1 MCTGIL
7 LTCVVAAVHVG
18 KPVDSNLFLAVFSF
32 EKKECCRFNRQSW
45 KYGSSFISERDYKL
59 RTVVRQTWSFS
70 FHIYKLSVS
79 HYMSLWAVERST
91 SFFPYRSPTLVDR
104 GREWSRSCI
113 ALSSLF
119 LFVHWHHLNNNK
131 CMHVVCLSV
140 CLLGRWITFF
150 LLFIYFLFW
159 PLYLSLSMT
168 LLRLNRLLL
177 THLVATKPTRLAIPT
192 CLSSVSIRHA
202 TEIRSRR
209 PVQSNVNTK
218 SRKNTVNPIAQVKKL
233 GAKAG

>member
-1 MCTGIL
+1 MIWVC
-7 LTCVVAAVHVG
+7 
-18 KPVDSNLFLAVFSF
+18 KP
-32 EKKECCRFNRQSW
+32 
-45 KYGSSFISERDYKL
+45 SSCE
-59 RTVVRQTWSFS
+59 QP
-70 FHIYKLSVS
+70 
-79 HYMSLWAVERST
+79 RST
-91 SFFPYRSPTLVDR
+91 SFFPYQSPTLVDR

-119 LFVHWHHLNNNK
+119 LFVRRHHLNNA
-131 CMHVVCLSV
+131 CMYVV
-140 CLLGRWITFF
+140 CLLGRWITSF

-209 PVQSNVNTK
+209 PVQSNANTK
-218 SRKNTVNPIAQVKKL
+218 PRKNTVNPIAQVKKL
-233 GAKAG
+233 GAKAGWMNFAGSSWPQPIDLLF